1 MQVILKSLRNL
12 IISRPEKKKA
22 TDHTLFRKG
31 NQCNKPV
38 KGMSS
43 TYGTG

>member
-1 MQVILKSLRNL
+1 MTGHPQ
-12 IISRPEKKKA
+12 ISEGFDYIKTRKKKA
-22 TDHTLFRKG
+22 SDHTLFRKG